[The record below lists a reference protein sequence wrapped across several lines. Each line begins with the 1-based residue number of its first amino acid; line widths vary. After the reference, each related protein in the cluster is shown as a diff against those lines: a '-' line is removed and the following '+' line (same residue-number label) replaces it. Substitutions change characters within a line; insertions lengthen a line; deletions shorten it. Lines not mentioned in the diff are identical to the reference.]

1 MNDAE
6 NISLLLPTARE
17 IAQAIDIFLELAY
30 DGRPTQPA
38 ERFRI
43 PPDCDATA
51 WLMGGPAERSPDNA
65 PLEQV
70 RSFALRIGNNKY
82 PHMKLKL
89 SRPPNDSVFVFT
101 VDAHDEML
109 RAAPGTDDY
118 DALEELKR
126 HNAQVVRAITDA
138 WGQARLLT
146 EHRYLRRKIHLRADR
161 D

>member
-17 IAQAIDIFLELAY
+17 ISQAIDIFLQLAY

-51 WLMGGPAERSPDNA
+51 WLMDGPADRSPDNA

-70 RSFALRIGNNKY
+70 RSFTLRIGNNRY

-89 SRPPNDSVFVFT
+89 SRPPNDAVFVFT
-101 VDAHDEML
+101 VDAHDGML
-109 RAAPGTDDY
+109 RASPGTADY
-118 DALEELKR
+118 DVLEELKR
-126 HNAQVVRAITDA
+126 HNAQVARAITDA
-138 WGQARLLT
+138 WEQARLLT
-146 EHRYLRRKIHLRADR
+146 EHSYLRRKIHQRPGR